1 MAIACRRHQ
10 IHNKS
15 ILLFVIRESLIRLSF
30 YILQFTHER
39 GESMRSFEMSS
50 KEDKN
55 GKRHFKAVLYK
66 IHPDSCVD
74 ESNQVGTEYQKN
86 GITWIREYCEKALP
100 SIEGMFLR
108 CEFLDDERT
117 EIHGHGLTDIIDD
130 EPVFED
136 ATTIGV
142 FTKGYI
148 DEVETDDGLIT
159 ACIGE
164 GEIDSQ
170 CYHNFVEKLEAEIA
184 SGNYPSGSVEI
195 KSTKDNDSIV
205 YKYGYKEK
213 GRIPMEF
220 IHSGFA
226 IIAVQP
232 ADDSAKL
239 IELNEKQKED
249 MALNETEIK
258 AIVSQ
263 AINEFVSHQS
273 EVNECKADCEK
284 KIVEK
289 DEAIERAVTER
300 NEIAASA
307 EQIQKALDDVR
318 EEYKVLDEKYNELWA
333 EKEAL
338 QKALGEAKAKERISE
353 FSAAIQDFSDN
364 EKEYAKAEIDAFMA
378 DPISSEINSVV
389 NKIWEGIGK
398 AAKAEKTKVAE
409 QNEMAFKAEDIFSGI
424 EESSSADEF
433 SIF

>member
-1 MAIACRRHQ
+1 M
-10 IHNKS
+10 K
-15 ILLFVIRESLIRLSF
+15 
-30 YILQFTHER
+30 
-39 GESMRSFEMSS
+39 SFEMSS

-86 GITWIREYCEKALP
+86 GITWIRQYCEKALS

-148 DEVETDDGLIT
+148 DEIETDEGLIT

-170 CYHNFVEKLEAEIA
+170 CYHNFVEKLETEIA
-184 SGNYPSGSVEI
+184 NGNYPSGSVEI

-249 MALNETEIK
+249 IALNETEIK
-258 AIVSQ
+258 AIVNQ
-263 AINEFVSHQS
+263 AISEFTSYQS
-273 EVNECKADCEK
+273 EINECKSDCEK
-284 KIVEK
+284 KIAEK
-289 DEAIERAVTER
+289 DEAMEKVISEK
-300 NEIAASA
+300 NEIAASV

-318 EEYKVLDEKYNELWA
+318 GEYKTLDEKYQALWA

-338 QKALGEAKAKERISE
+338 EKALGEAKAKERIGE
-353 FSAAIQDFSDN
+353 FNAAIADFSDN
-364 EKEYAKAEIDAFMA
+364 EKEYAKAEIDAFMS
-378 DPISSEINSVV
+378 DPISTEINSVV

-398 AAKAEKTKVAE
+398 AVKAEKAKVAE
-409 QNEMAFKAEDIFSGI
+409 QNEVAVKVEDIFSGV
-424 EESSSADEF
+424 EESSSTEEV

>member
-1 MAIACRRHQ
+1 M
-10 IHNKS
+10 K
-15 ILLFVIRESLIRLSF
+15 
-30 YILQFTHER
+30 
-39 GESMRSFEMSS
+39 SFEMSS

-86 GITWIREYCEKALP
+86 GITWIRKYCEKALP

-148 DEVETDDGLIT
+148 DEIETDDGIIT

-170 CYHNFVEKLEAEIA
+170 CYHNFVEKLETEIA
-184 SGNYPSGSVEI
+184 NGNYPSGSVEI
-195 KSTKDNDSIV
+195 KSTKDNDGIV

-213 GRIPMEF
+213 GRIPVEF

-249 MALNETEIK
+249 IALNETEIK
-258 AIVSQ
+258 AIVNQ
-263 AINEFVSHQS
+263 AISEFISYQS
-273 EVNECKADCEK
+273 EINECKSDCEK
-284 KIVEK
+284 KIAEK
-289 DEAIERAVTER
+289 DEAIKKVVEEK
-300 NEIAASA
+300 NELTASVD
-307 EQIQKALDDVR
+307 QIQKALDQVQA
-318 EEYKVLDEKYNELWA
+318 EYKTLDEKYQALWA

-338 QKALGEAKAKERISE
+338 QKALGEAKAKERVGE
-353 FSAAIQDFSDN
+353 LNAAIADFSDA
-364 EKEYAKAEIDAFMA
+364 EKEYAKAEIDAFVA
-378 DPISSEINSVV
+378 DPTSSEINSVV

-398 AAKAEKTKVAE
+398 ATRDEKKVAE
-409 QNEMAFKAEDIFSGI
+409 QNEATPKAEDIFSGI
-424 EESSSADEF
+424 ENSTSSSDEV